1 MASQL
6 LATVTVRP
14 ASLLAGERENDQ
26 GHTLTSY
33 TYRVHSGKRAT
44 FKVEPT
50 FGGLPMVDLS
60 IAGRA
65 IRLKFIL
72 NLYNEFGTLEAWDY
86 TDDSNRRELFSIR
99 RYGDDLR
106 LSSLN
111 EETNIEIVTQV
122 IEIAKKDF

>member
-1 MASQL
+1 
-6 LATVTVRP
+6 
-14 ASLLAGERENDQ
+14 
-26 GHTLTSY
+26 
-33 TYRVHSGKRAT
+33 
-44 FKVEPT
+44 
-50 FGGLPMVDLS
+50 MVDLS